1 MTNQIQV
8 EVEEYPSC
16 PGYDSS
22 SLKTELSALT
32 GLPVEVKLLK
42 LGDLTSIRKVRENKS
57 IIKILDL
64 RKTSR
69 QILPQIL

>member
-1 MTNQIQV
+1 
-8 EVEEYPSC
+8 
-16 PGYDSS
+16 
-22 SLKTELSALT
+22 LKTELSALT
-32 GLPVEVKLLK
+32 GLPVEVKLLE

-69 QILPQIL
+69 QILPQVL